1 MSLLSLMSLS
11 LLSLNSSLVT
21 DVTNVILPL
30 QQGGTAGFL
39 QMFLLEATSMA
50 TQTVRVLGGN
60 SVVNYKVN
68 DCMLQDSPHK
78 NQVMM

>member
-1 MSLLSLMSLS
+1 MMTTMSLLSLMSLMSS
-11 LLSLNSSLVT
+11 LLSLMSLMSSS
-21 DVTNVILPL
+21 L

-60 SVVNYKVN
+60 AVVNYKVN